1 MENFCKCR
9 SCYNHIG
16 GVYAVE
22 FFAHLLKNDY
32 INYINPPIFN
42 NAHSK
47 IPLSITNKGIKFFK
61 FFESEVKAYNF
72 AYACLD
78 GTEKKPHLG
87 GKSGDL
93 ILQYL
98 LNKNLIHKDNKNRC
112 LYLTDVAKD
121 ILIGKVN
128 FNAR

>member
-1 MENFCKCR
+1 MKDFCKCR

-16 GVYAVE
+16 GIYAVE
-22 FFAHLLKNDY
+22 FFNYLLKKDY

-42 NAHSK
+42 NAHCK
-47 IPLSITNKGIKFFK
+47 IPLLITNKGIEFFK
-61 FFESEVKAYNF
+61 FFEGKVNAYNF

-93 ILQYL
+93 VLKCL
-98 LNKNLIHKDNKNRC
+98 LSKNLIHRDNENRC
-112 LYLTDVAKD
+112 LYLTDTAKE
-121 ILIGKVN
+121 IFIGKAD
-128 FNAR
+128 FNVR